1 MRFTTINSLINITDD
16 DILKKI
22 NKGETNI
29 DLTISPY
36 IEEESASE
44 HITLLISSN
53 VDDFSDCDIYLDLD
67 ILEAKKLIYKMH
79 HLLLNRERFIESKNN
94 RGFYCRNKSFV
105 KNYYGEYCKKQCE
118 ECNLKSKK

>member
-1 MRFTTINSLINITDD
+1 MKFTTINSLINITSDD
-16 DILKKI
+16 VLEKI

-36 IEEESASE
+36 IEEECASE

-53 VDDFSDCDIYLDLD
+53 VDALSDCDIYLDLD
-67 ILEAKKLIYKMH
+67 IAEAKKLIYKMH

-105 KNYYGEYCKKQCE
+105 ENYYGEYCKKQCE